1 MKERFTIV
9 PAVYLILIRD
19 GEVLLGRRRNTG
31 FHDGEYM
38 LPSGHV
44 DGGETFREAM
54 IREAKEEIGIVL
66 DSKDLRLV
74 HTMHRKSGEQER
86 GDFFFTTERWEGEPK
101 NIEGEKC
108 DHLDWFPMAAL
119 PDNTIP
125 YVRFTMD
132 CFRRG
137 AAYSEFSW

>member
-86 GDFFFTTERWEGEPK
+86 GDFFFTTERWEGEP
-101 NIEGEKC
+101 
-108 DHLDWFPMAAL
+108 
-119 PDNTIP
+119 
-125 YVRFTMD
+125 
-132 CFRRG
+132 
-137 AAYSEFSW
+137 